1 MTTTVQT
8 RQSRVGDGEHVVQ
21 FYDRDADLVRAV
33 GDYLIRAVSEG
44 EAAIV
49 IATEPHRRDFEA
61 ELMAGGIDVARA
73 VADGSL
79 VWLDA
84 AQTLASFVHEG
95 VVDPARFRACLGPM
109 VRAAQHGGRPLK
121 AYGEM
126 VALLWDAGDVLGA
139 IEVEKLWNALG
150 REERFAL
157 WCGYHTR
164 SVGGDE
170 HADALHEVCHLHS
183 AVVDDASA
191 RFRAGP
197 DAPSAA
203 RRFVAGLLGCR
214 PFDGRA
220 PTDDAQLVVSELATN
235 AVIHAGTPV
244 LGLGP
249 LRRLGYP
256 DPVHDW
262 SPTLPVL
269 RNGGPAAAS
278 GRGLRLVDA
287 GTRLGRRASARTAR
301 PSGPSC
307 RSPSHRQ
314 VPVAPRRRTS
324 ESTVT
329 ARISTIAVAMSTP
342 AALIPISARPLNT
355 AAMTI
360 PPSSACSILPR
371 PPNRLVPP
379 ITAAA
384 TAYSTK
390 LPASMSVAIDPSRDA

>member
-44 EAAIV
+44 DAAIV

-61 ELMAGGIDVARA
+61 ELVAGGIDVSRA

-84 AQTLASFVHEG
+84 AQTLASFVHEA
-95 VVDPARFRACLGPM
+95 VVDPARFRACLGPV

-164 SVGGDE
+164 SVSGDE
-170 HADALHEVCHLHS
+170 HADALHEVCHLHT
-183 AVVDDASA
+183 AVVDASTA

-203 RRFVAGLLGCR
+203 RRFVNALLGCR
-214 PFDGRA
+214 PYDDRA

-235 AVIHAGTPV
+235 AVMHAGSPFSV
-244 LGLGP
+244 SVRYDGSAI
-249 LRRLGYP
+249 RIA
-256 DPVHDW
+256 VHDW
-262 SPTLPVL
+262 NPMLPVL
-269 RNGGPAAAS
+269 RNGGPAAPS
-278 GRGLRLVDA
+278 GRGLHLV
-287 GTRLGRRASARTAR
+287 RMLARDW
-301 PSGPSC
+301 GVE
-307 RSPSHRQ
+307 RSPDGK
-314 VPVAPRRRTS
+314 
-324 ESTVT
+324 TVW
-329 ARISTIAVAMSTP
+329 AEL
-342 AALIPISARPLNT
+342 ALS
-355 AAMTI
+355 
-360 PPSSACSILPR
+360 
-371 PPNRLVPP
+371 
-379 ITAAA
+379 
-384 TAYSTK
+384 
-390 LPASMSVAIDPSRDA
+390 